1 MIKIVR
7 RDYVIIIII
16 RNYCRYIRMHV
27 TTLLSESCNPATRP
41 CPFENTKAATTQLVR
56 FYTTDTEV
64 EWCNTRKNISLIILT
79 RQNLN
84 KNKYKNIFSVNFHE

>member
-16 RNYCRYIRMHV
+16 RNYCRYIRMHK
-27 TTLLSESCNPATRP
+27 LRYCLNRATRP
-41 CPFENTKAATTQLVR
+41 RDPARSQNAKAATIQLVR

-64 EWCNTRKNISLIILT
+64 EWYNTHKKISLII
-79 RQNLN
+79 
-84 KNKYKNIFSVNFHE
+84 